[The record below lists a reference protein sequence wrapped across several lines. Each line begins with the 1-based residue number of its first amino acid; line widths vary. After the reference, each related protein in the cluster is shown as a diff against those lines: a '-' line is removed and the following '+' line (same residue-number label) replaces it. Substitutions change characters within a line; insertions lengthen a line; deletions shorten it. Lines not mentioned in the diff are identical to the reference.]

1 MEGILNYKT
10 PSVSHVSKSALGT
23 LNLCRDLSLTNRKNH
38 EHTTRKGV
46 PLVYHTKV
54 TVYRTQST
62 DTDEEQKLFFYTVPQ
77 NWVYRNAAVKLHYA
91 REAMMRNNGIT
102 KSERGRYDHTIRYGW
117 DNTDMTDG
125 HDGWLDP
132 VDWDGNAYVQG
143 TWDTTELFLADGTEI
158 GVTLHGG
165 IADNLEDTSDAS
177 GQRSLASMY
186 LQSRNLI
193 REDDSDD
200 TDLEGDGAEDEFPAE
215 FSIIRQLFGGNEPA
229 RDDVL
234 ESVQTSQ
241 DNPPYDV
248 DDLTEDASFISP
260 VEQGRSI
267 TGLQSNVKDV
277 LYLDVPFGIMD
288 LKGIIANAS
297 ASRVIDFQVE
307 VLGVSEM
314 QG

>member
-10 PSVSHVSKSALGT
+10 GTITSSKSIAGT
-23 LNLCRDLSLTNRKNH
+23 VNLCRDLSLTNRKNH

-54 TVYRTQST
+54 TVYRSGGT
-62 DTDEEQKLFFYTVPQ
+62 DVDEEQKLFFYTVPQ

-91 REAMMRNNGIT
+91 REAMMRNNGIS
-102 KSERGRYDHTIRYGW
+102 KADRGRYDHTIRYGW
-117 DNTDMTDG
+117 DNGSSTDG
-125 HDGWLDP
+125 TDIWIDP
-132 VDWDGNAYVQG
+132 VDWNGNVYAQG
-143 TWDTTELFLADGTEI
+143 TWDTTELFLANGTEI

-165 IADNLEDTSDAS
+165 IADNLEDTADA
-177 GQRSLASMY
+177 GGMRSLASMY

-200 TDLEGDGAEDEFPAE
+200 TNLEGDGAEDEFPGE

-229 RDDVL
+229 RDEVL
-234 ESVQTSQ
+234 ESVQSSQ

-248 DDLTEDASFISP
+248 DDLTEDASFICP

-267 TGLQSNVKDV
+267 TGLQSHVKDV

-288 LKGIIANAS
+288 VKGIISNGQN
-297 ASRVIDFQVE
+297 RVIDFQIE
-307 VLGVSEM
+307 VLGASEM